1 MTTVAAPPFARSL
14 EIEALM
20 TAARWP
26 NAALQVTLLLMSRL
40 AAAHRFAEGSA
51 FFAELAQERPTD
63 PLPLAAAGFLQ
74 SHVDGQLPEA
84 LSRLNVAAAL
94 EPGLANLLR
103 GLALARNPAA
113 GQVDDAI
120 ADLTLV
126 VALPDRFP
134 PGLRRAAY
142 RGLAA
147 LFAAAG
153 RTEDAET
160 ARTRAGLAADLPPF
174 IADSWVTDRDGFRFV
189 PPRFLELVP
198 GVHVAQG
205 YDFSDISF
213 VTTETGIVA
222 IDAGSTPANAAAA
235 LESLRAVTQAPIT
248 HVILTHAHWDHIGG
262 LSALRGPDTEVIAQA
277 NFARELAVQADVSP
291 PWHRFLPAGGLRQA
305 TLTPDRTVDSPT
317 TLVLGGLEFAL
328 TPIHGGETDDA
339 LLIHL
344 PRRRIVFAGD
354 MLMPYLGGPSH
365 AEGSA
370 EGLFA
375 AMRHVESLSPDLVVH
390 GHPPLTDNFPAAV
403 FPTLRTA
410 LESLYDTV
418 RTDLRAARP
427 LIEILA
433 RNHLPELLR
442 DHPAT
447 VIPYLVLRDN
457 LIKRVHRQRTGYWQP
472 DGEGI
477 EDIPPDDW
485 SLALDLLASGSE
497 HTHATTIRQLLTRD
511 HLPLALRLT
520 DLALRR
526 HPTSTVLTN
535 LRQETLLRL
544 TERHQNLSP
553 FKFVIYSELAG
564 LDLPRPDL

>member
-1 MTTVAAPPFARSL
+1 MTTVAALPFARSL
-14 EIEALM
+14 EIEALR

-26 NAALQVTLLLMSRL
+26 NAALQVHLLLMSRL
-40 AAAHRFAEGSA
+40 AAARRFAEGSA

-63 PLPLAAAGFLQ
+63 PLPLAASGFLQ

-84 LSRLNVAAAL
+84 LDKLNAAANL

-113 GQVDDAI
+113 GQIDGAI
-120 ADLTLV
+120 ADLNLV

-142 RGLAA
+142 RGLAD
-147 LFAAAG
+147 LYAATG
-153 RTEDAET
+153 RTDDAE
-160 ARTRAGLAADLPPF
+160 AALTRSGLAADLPPF
-174 IADSWVTDRDGFRFV
+174 TADSWVTDRDGFRFV
-189 PPRFLELVP
+189 PPRFVELAP

-235 LESLRAVTQAPIT
+235 LESLRAVTTAPIT

-277 NFARELAVQADVSP
+277 NFANELAVQDDVTP
-291 PWHRFLPAGGLRQA
+291 PWRRFLPAGAQRQN
-305 TLTPDRTVDSPT
+305 TLTPDRTINSPT
-317 TLVLGGLEFAL
+317 TLVLGGLEFTL

-344 PRRRIVFAGD
+344 PQRRIVFAGD
-354 MLMPYLGGPSH
+354 MLMPYLGGPSY

-370 EGLFA
+370 EALFD
-375 AMRHVESLSPDLVVH
+375 AMRHVEALSPNLVIH
-390 GHPPLTDNFPAAV
+390 GHPPLTDNFPAAI

-410 LESLYDTV
+410 LESLYDKV

-427 LIEILA
+427 LTDILA
-433 RNHLPELLR
+433 RNHLPSLLR
-442 DHPAT
+442 DHPHA
-447 VIPYLVLRDN
+447 VIPYLVIRDN

-485 SLALDLLASGSE
+485 SLALDLLASHDE
-497 HTHATTIRQLLTRD
+497 HTHAAVIRQLLTRD

-526 HPTSTVLTN
+526 HPTSPALTT

-544 TERHQNLSP
+544 AERHQNLDP
-553 FKFVIYSELAG
+553 FKFVIYSELAA
-564 LDLPRPDL
+564 LNLPQPDL